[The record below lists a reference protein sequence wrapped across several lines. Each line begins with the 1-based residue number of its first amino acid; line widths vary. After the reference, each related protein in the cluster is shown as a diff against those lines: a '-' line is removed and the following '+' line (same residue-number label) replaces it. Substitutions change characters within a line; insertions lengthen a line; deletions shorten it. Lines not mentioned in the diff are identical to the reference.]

1 MCFDHVVELRVMVLV
16 ASGEHV
22 IQCLLVSRLFRGFVG
37 HALVTIVLGASVVSF
52 PFGFVLF
59 PATVLLKF
67 RVTFAVVVAPDL
79 VGSLSN

>member
-1 MCFDHVVELRVMVLV
+1 MVVLV
-16 ASGEHV
+16 SSGEHV
-22 IQCLLVSRLFRGFVG
+22 AQCFLVSRLFRGFVG
-37 HALVTIVLGASVVSF
+37 HALVTIVLVSLVVSF